1 MENEV
6 KMNDQVLDTALESA
20 ENLLRVSEVLSSKA
34 NSISVDWKQLTDRL
48 YDLCSRLSNAKENK
62 GKITEAEQSYIDY
75 LQKYV
80 EQEYNRLINS

>member
-20 ENLLRVSEVLSSKA
+20 ENLLRISEVLSSKA

-48 YDLCSRLSNAKENK
+48 YDLYSRLSNAKKIK

-75 LQKYV
+75 LQKYI

>member
-1 MENEV
+1 
-6 KMNDQVLDTALESA
+6 MNDQVLNTALESA
-20 ENLLRVSEVLSSKA
+20 ENLLRISEVLSSKA

-48 YDLCSRLSNAKENK
+48 YDLYSRLSNAKKIK

-75 LQKYV
+75 LQKYI

>member
-1 MENEV
+1 
-6 KMNDQVLDTALESA
+6 MNAQVLDTALESA
-20 ENLLRVSEVLSSKA
+20 ENLLRISEVLSSKA

-48 YDLCSRLSNAKENK
+48 YDLYSRLSNAKKIK

>member
-1 MENEV
+1 
-6 KMNDQVLDTALESA
+6 MNDQVLDTALESA
-20 ENLLRVSEVLSSKA
+20 ENLLRISEVLSSKA

-48 YDLCSRLSNAKENK
+48 YDLYSRLSNAKKIK

-75 LQKYV
+75 LQKYI

>member
-1 MENEV
+1 
-6 KMNDQVLDTALESA
+6 MNDQVLNTALESA
-20 ENLLRVSEVLSSKA
+20 ENLLRISEVLSSKA

-48 YDLCSRLSNAKENK
+48 YDLYSRLSNAKKIK

>member
-20 ENLLRVSEVLSSKA
+20 ENLLRISEVLSSKA

-48 YDLCSRLSNAKENK
+48 YDLYSRLSNAKKIK